1 MVILSGDVHAGAA
14 FRVKRKHGPGEVLQW
29 TSSPLTSPI
38 GPGQLLVNNIGTALV
53 NLGEKDFLVTREGVQ
68 ARNNFGVVRV
78 EPLSPGEGVGH
89 RISFI
94 LYKYQ
99 PSPRKVTACFRVS
112 HLPQ

>member
-1 MVILSGDVHAGAA
+1 
-14 FRVKRKHGPGEVLQW
+14 
-29 TSSPLTSPI
+29 
-38 GPGQLLVNNIGTALV
+38 LLVNNIGSALV
-53 NLGEKDFLVTREGVQ
+53 NLGEKDFLVTREGIQ

-78 EPLSPGEGVGH
+78 EPLSPEEGVGH

-99 PSPRKVTACFRVS
+99 PSPREVTACFRVS